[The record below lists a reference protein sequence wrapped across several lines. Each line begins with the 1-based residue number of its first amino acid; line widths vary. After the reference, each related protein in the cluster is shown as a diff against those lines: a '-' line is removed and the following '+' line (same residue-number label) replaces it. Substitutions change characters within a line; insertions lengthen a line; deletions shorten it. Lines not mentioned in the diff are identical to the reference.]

1 LKQPVVLRVFKG
13 QKLESVRQF
22 EHSQIVIGRNSDVQ
36 LELQD
41 EGVALLHAMIEERDG
56 DYYLSDLGS
65 SNGTF
70 KSGNRILEDRLTSG
84 DEITIGPFRL
94 QFFIGVPKPVA
105 PPKVSQVGP
114 EVTAVTQHST
124 VNFTMPEPPPVDDD
138 DLAMED
144 TSPKMI
150 PPVVPASTPP
160 EQKKKEEEKK
170 AFVPPAKPSA
180 PPNIP
185 QARKFAGA
193 IAVLGKKKK
202 DRKTFAPPTP
212 YKDLKEIIK
221 PHKGSV
227 VEVLV
232 SWNNRILS
240 SNHFSRQ
247 GSVFIS
253 SSADADVVVPIIS
266 SASKYELL
274 KIAGGC
280 TVCLTQEMTG
290 EVVRDGETLSFSE
303 LARQNKMRNAG
314 SHFEMDL
321 RQGEMVRVGL
331 QGDLI
336 SIYIR
341 YVAETPKPL
350 VAPLLDMTS
359 SEVTGVILALAVSA
373 ILGLYM
379 NIYSPSPLLED
390 EAKIE
395 EPIRKAI
402 VTFNPPTPKEEP
414 KTEPEPEKT
423 PKKIVEVKEVEKKTQ
438 AAPVKAAKAE
448 SKAIEN
454 KPNPGKAAEV
464 KPKPNSQNKPKIPT
478 SAVAQGA
485 AVKTGSKEGA
495 NMKSEKPDPNKMG
508 LLATFGK
515 GGVQKDLSKAYSG
528 SGELAGM
535 ADAATGAAGSSEN
548 RAGDNLG
555 GKLKD
560 TGAGGKGTATYGIA
574 GVGTQGRGTGT
585 TGYGTGGL
593 GQKGSVQINVTGQEG
608 EFGGGMDKEAIRRV
622 IREHIR
628 EIRSC
633 YEKELQRSPDL
644 YGKIVLEWD
653 IEEEGRVSR
662 VVTKSNALGNDNVAN
677 CIMSRLKM
685 WKFPDPPKDQVGRVI
700 FPFVFSS
707 Q

>member
-1 LKQPVVLRVFKG
+1 MKQPVVLRVFKG
-13 QKLESVRQF
+13 DKLETVRQF
-22 EHSQIVIGRNSDVQ
+22 EHSQIVIGRNSDSQ
-36 LELQD
+36 LELRD
-41 EGVALLHAMIEERDG
+41 EGVALLHAMIEEREG

-65 SNGTF
+65 SDGTF
-70 KSGNRILEDRLTSG
+70 KSGQRILEDRLSSG
-84 DEITIGPFRL
+84 DEIVIGPYRI
-94 QFFIGVPKPVA
+94 QFFVGVPKPAA
-105 PPKVSQVGP
+105 PPKVNVEPSVQPQPVP
-114 EVTAVTQHST
+114 TVTA
-124 VNFTMPEPPPVDDD
+124 VNFTMPEPPPLEDE
-138 DLAMED
+138 DLGIETEPANVA
-144 TSPKMI
+144 SA
-150 PPVVPASTPP
+150 PPSSTPP
-160 EQKKKEEEKK
+160 EELTPPPIKKS
-170 AFVPPAKPSA
+170 VPASAPKAKPA
-180 PPNIP
+180 VHIPP
-185 QARKFAGA
+185 ARKFSGA
-193 IAVLGKKKK
+193 AVAASGHSKKG
-202 DRKTFAPPTP
+202 KTFAPPSP

-232 SWNNRILS
+232 TWNNKVLS
-240 SNHFSRQ
+240 TNHFNKP
-247 GSVFIS
+247 GSVYIS
-253 SSADADVVVPIIS
+253 SAEDADVKVPIIS

-274 KIAGGC
+274 KIAGTC
-280 TVCLTQEMTG
+280 TICLTQEMTG
-290 EVVRDGETLSFSE
+290 EVVRDGETVNFAE
-303 LARQNKMRNAG
+303 LARQNKLRNAG
-314 SHFEMDL
+314 SHYELDL
-321 RQGEMVRVGL
+321 RQGEMVRIGL
-331 QGDLI
+331 QNELI

-379 NIYSPSPLLED
+379 NIYTPSPLMED

-402 VTFNPPTPKEEP
+402 VKFTPPPPKEEP
-414 KTEPEPEKT
+414 RETPPPEP
-423 PKKIVEVKEVEKKTQ
+423 PKKKVVEVKDHQKTQ
-438 AAPVKAAKAE
+438 AIKEQKAQ

-454 KPNPGKAAEV
+454 KPDPGKAAEV
-464 KPKPNSQNKPKIPT
+464 RPKPNSQNKPKIPT

-485 AVKTGSKEGA
+485 AVKTGQKEGA

-515 GGVQKDLSKAYSG
+515 GGVQKDLNKAYSG

-535 ADAATGAAGSSEN
+535 ADQATGAAGSSEN

-585 TGYGTGGL
+585 TGYGTGGI
-593 GQKGSVQINVTGQEG
+593 GQKGSVQINVAGQEG

-622 IREHIR
+622 IRDHIR
-628 EIRSC
+628 EIRNC
-633 YEKELQRSPDL
+633 YERELQRSPDL

-662 VVTKSNALGNDNVAN
+662 VVTKNNALGNDAVAN
-677 CIMSRLKM
+677 CIMGRLKM
-685 WKFPDPPKDQVGRVI
+685 WKFPDPPKDQVGRVV

>member
-1 LKQPVVLRVFKG
+1 MKQPVVLRVYKG
-13 QKLESVRQF
+13 DKLEAVRQF
-22 EHSQIVIGRNSDVQ
+22 EHNQIVIGRNSDVQ

-41 EGVALLHAMIEERDG
+41 DAVALLHAMIELRDG
-56 DYYLSDLGS
+56 EYYLSDLGS
-65 SNGTF
+65 SSGTF
-70 KSGNRILEDRLTSG
+70 RGGNRILEEKLNSG
-84 DEITIGPFRL
+84 DEINVGPFRI
-94 QFFIGVPKPVA
+94 QFFIGVPKPAA
-105 PPKVSQVGP
+105 PPKVTPVVESVPVP
-114 EVTAVTQHST
+114 EVTAV
-124 VNFTMPEPPPVDDD
+124 NFSVPQPPPLEDEDVE
-138 DLAMED
+138 ME
-144 TSPKMI
+144 P
-150 PPVVPASTPP
+150 
-160 EQKKKEEEKK
+160 EKK
-170 AFVPPAKPSA
+170 VVAPPAKPTA
-180 PPNIP
+180 KPANIP
-185 QARKFAGA
+185 PARKIGA
-193 IAVLGKKKK
+193 PIGGKKKK
-202 DRKTFAPPTP
+202 ERKTFAPPAP
-212 YKDLKEIIK
+212 YKDLKEVIK

-232 SWNNRILS
+232 SWNNRVLS
-240 SNHFSRQ
+240 TNHFNRP

-253 SSADADVVVPIIS
+253 SNEDADVVVPIIS
-266 SASKYELL
+266 STSKYELL
-274 KIAGGC
+274 KIQGQC
-280 TVCLTQEMTG
+280 TICLTPEMTG
-290 EVVRDGETLSFSE
+290 EVVRDNESVTFAE
-303 LARQNKMRNAG
+303 LGRQNKLRNVG
-314 SHFEMDL
+314 SHFELDL
-321 RQGEMVRVGL
+321 RQGEMVRIGL

-336 SIYIR
+336 SLYIR

-379 NIYSPSPLLED
+379 NIYTPSPLLED

-402 VTFNPPTPKEEP
+402 VKFTPPPKSAEPEQPQEEKKKVVEIKEQQKAPAEP
-414 KTEPEPEKT
+414 KSQPAKSFD
-423 PKKIVEVKEVEKKTQ
+423 PK
-438 AAPVKAAKAE
+438 PD
-448 SKAIEN
+448 
-454 KPNPGKAAEV
+454 PGKAAEV
-464 KPKPNSQNKPKIPT
+464 KPKPNSQNKPKNPT

-485 AVKTGSKEGA
+485 AVKTGNKEGA

-548 RAGDNLG
+548 RAGDSLG

-633 YEKELQRSPDL
+633 YERELQRSPDL

-677 CIMSRLKM
+677 CIMSRLKT

>member
-1 LKQPVVLRVFKG
+1 MKQPVVLRIYKG
-13 QKLESVRQF
+13 DKLETVRQF
-22 EHSQIVIGRNSDVQ
+22 EHSQIVIGRNADVQ
-36 LELQD
+36 LQLED
-41 EGVALLHAMIEERDG
+41 EGVALLHAMIEDRDG
-56 DYYLSDLGS
+56 DYYISDLGS

-70 KSGNRILEDRLTSG
+70 KGGQRLLEDRLSSG
-84 DEITIGPFRL
+84 DELAIGPYRI
-94 QFFIGVPKPVA
+94 QFFIGVPKPAA
-105 PPKVSQVGP
+105 PPKIGAAA
-114 EVTAVTQHST
+114 TAVVTPPAS
-124 VNFTMPEPPPVDDD
+124 VSFTMPEPPELDEA
-138 DLAMED
+138 DLEI
-144 TSPKMI
+144 TQ
-150 PPVVPASTPP
+150 PPHLA
-160 EQKKKEEEKK
+160 KKEKEEKK
-170 AFVPPAKPSA
+170 EKKAGFVPPA
-180 PPNIP
+180 PPP
-185 QARKFAGA
+185 PAAKKEDKGAAAAGA
-193 IAVLGKKKK
+193 MAAVIPPAKKVHGARAVGHKKKEK
-202 DRKTFAPPTP
+202 KTFAPPNP
-212 YKDLKEIIK
+212 YKDLKEVIK

-232 SWNNRILS
+232 AWNNKILS
-240 SNHFSRQ
+240 SNHFSQ
-247 GSVFIS
+247 KGSVFL
-253 SSADADVVVPIIS
+253 SSAPDADVIVPIIS
-266 SASKYELL
+266 SKSKYELL
-274 KIAGGC
+274 KIGSVC
-280 TVCLTQEMTG
+280 TVCLTPEMSG
-290 EVVRDGETLSFSE
+290 EVVRDGETLTFSE

-331 QGDLI
+331 QNDLV

-341 YVAETPKPL
+341 YVADTPKPL

-359 SEVTGVILALAVSA
+359 SEVTGVILAMAVSA
-373 ILGLYM
+373 ILGLYTT
-379 NIYSPSPLLED
+379 IYQPSPLLED

-402 VTFNPPTPKEEP
+402 VRFSPPPPKEEAPP
-414 KTEPEPEKT
+414 KVVEEPKEK
-423 PKKIVEVKEVEKKTQ
+423 KVVEVKEKKPEQSQKAQQ
-438 AAPVKAAKAE
+438 AQ
-448 SKAIEN
+448 SKAFEN
-454 KPNPGKAAEV
+454 KPDPGKAAEV
-464 KPKPNSQNKPKIPT
+464 RPKPNSQNKPKTMT
-478 SAVAQGA
+478 SAVPQGA
-485 AVKTGSKEGA
+485 AVKTGNKEGA

-593 GQKGSVQINVTGQEG
+593 GQKGSVQINVGGQDAD
-608 EFGGGMDKEAIRRV
+608 FAGGMDKEAIRRV

-628 EIRSC
+628 EIRNC

-662 VVTKSNALGNDNVAN
+662 TAVKSNALGNDSVAN
-677 CIMSRLKM
+677 CIASRLKT
-685 WKFPDPPKDQVGRVI
+685 WKFPDPPKDQVGRVS